1 MNSRRKKIYVM
12 NGLKQFHDLIESQVN
27 MRNND
32 VIKRNIHD
40 NCILVKGGQ
49 HRLPAVI
56 CRVEFVRSREITY
69 NMKALFSKE
78 YLDNLVIFS
87 SRLKPKNTTPMK
99 RLKQIFDIA
108 FIAHMNFNCE
118 LWILSISDKLD
129 EVNTGLSIAKYISLP
144 KGFINLRKFTSDTC
158 EWISVTRACS
168 ILVSGEITE
177 GHSSESADNKC
188 FHVEGAVELM
198 VKLGSDMRCM
208 VDSLKRY
215 ETRSEANI

>member
-56 CRVEFVRSREITY
+56 CRVEFVRSREVDNIQHEGSVLKRVSGQSSDIFFKI
-69 NMKALFSKE
+69 KAK
-78 YLDNLVIFS
+78 
-87 SRLKPKNTTPMK
+87 
-99 RLKQIFDIA
+99 
-108 FIAHMNFNCE
+108 
-118 LWILSISDKLD
+118 KLD